1 MVYLCV
7 RHGPNSKEWQEA
19 ADTLDELLSLGQP
32 ASDEADLAKRSE
44 QLPFLFER
52 IEHWLHVAGFHAAQA
67 EEQIRD
73 LYDGFEELAA
83 YDRTWF
89 EASSEYVVQELDE
102 MAVVELVPTNAAAAP
117 TLDASLEP
125 LLDGLRPGTWVEFVM
140 DDEPRNRCKLSLIF
154 EQSRNHLF
162 VDHRGLK
169 VCELTAKEVAEA
181 LRDGAMRELKADPVV
196 ERALDELITELRASI
211 RIGTAATG

>member
-1 MVYLCV
+1 M
-7 RHGPNSKEWQEA
+7 S
-19 ADTLDELLSLGQP
+19 
-32 ASDEADLAKRSE
+32 
-44 QLPFLFER
+44 
-52 IEHWLHVAGFHAAQA
+52 GFHAAQA

-73 LYDGFEELAA
+73 LYEGFEELAA

-102 MAVVELVPTNAAAAP
+102 MEVVELVPADAAALPA
-117 TLDASLEP
+117 LEAGLEP
-125 LLDGLRPGTWVEFVM
+125 LLDGLQAGTWVEFVM
-140 DDEPRNRCKLSLIF
+140 NGEPRNRCKLSMVF

-181 LRDGAMRELKADPVV
+181 MRDGVMRELKADPVV
-196 ERALDELITELRASI
+196 ERALDDMITELRASI
-211 RIGTAATG
+211 RTGTAAAG